1 MQRMLA
7 LADGGHVAALSLP
20 PADAEVL
27 PGVRWGCSTT
37 SSPPPTGTA
46 KPGNTSASARNAP
59 APLGRDLA
67 G

>member
-27 PGVRWGCSTT
+27 PGVRWGRFDDLFT
-37 SSPPPTGTA
+37 
-46 KPGNTSASARNAP
+46 P
-59 APLGRDLA
+59 AYWHGQA
-67 G
+67 WQH